1 MHKIKI
7 SLFKQDGSFVPID
20 DLLVLA
26 QGSTEFTYAEGPYKA
41 ILVNHDD
48 WTFAQN
54 IIDPTSL
61 LFFMR
66 NIGDIK

>member
-7 SLFKQDGSFVPID
+7 SLFKQDGSFVTLN

-26 QGSTEFTYAEGPYKA
+26 QESTEFTYDQGTYQA

-48 WTFAQN
+48 WTFA
-54 IIDPTSL
+54 
-61 LFFMR
+61 
-66 NIGDIK
+66 

>member
-7 SLFKQDGSFVPID
+7 SLFKQDGSFITIN

-26 QGSTEFTYAEGPYKA
+26 EETTEFAYAEGPYKA

-48 WTFAQN
+48 WTFA
-54 IIDPTSL
+54 
-61 LFFMR
+61 
-66 NIGDIK
+66 